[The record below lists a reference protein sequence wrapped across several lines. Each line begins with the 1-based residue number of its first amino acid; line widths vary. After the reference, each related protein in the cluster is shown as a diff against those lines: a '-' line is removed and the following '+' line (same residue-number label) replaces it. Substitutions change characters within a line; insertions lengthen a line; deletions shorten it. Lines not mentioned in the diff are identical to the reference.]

1 MLPERDTPTTGTAPA
16 SGACTV
22 WTVGHSTL
30 SEADFL
36 TLLAAHRIEALGDV
50 RRFPASKRYP
60 HFNSSALQASL
71 ARLSIEYLGLPA
83 LGGRRAPLPNSRN
96 TGWRNESFRGYADH
110 IATAEFAGGMRE
122 LRALAARKRTA
133 IMCAEAV
140 WWRCHRSL
148 ISDVLKVEGWRVL
161 HILNEK
167 SSSEHP
173 YSPPARIID
182 GKLAYPADQL
192 SLGE

>member
-1 MLPERDTPTTGTAPA
+1 MQPERDTSPTGTTQPTE
-16 SGACTV
+16 ACTV
-22 WTVGHSTL
+22 WTVGHSKL

-36 TLLAAHRIEALGDV
+36 ALLGAYRIEALVDV
-50 RRFPASKRYP
+50 RRFAASKRYP
-60 HFNSSALQASL
+60 HFNESALQASL
-71 ARLSIEYLGLPA
+71 ASRSIEYLGLPS
-83 LGGRRAPLPNSRN
+83 LGGRRTPLPDSPN

-110 IATAEFAGGMRE
+110 IATAAFAGGMRE
-122 LRALAARKRTA
+122 LRALAERRRTA

-148 ISDVLKVEGWRVL
+148 ISDVLKAEGWRVV
-161 HILNEK
+161 HILNDK

-173 YSPPARIID
+173 YSSPARIIE